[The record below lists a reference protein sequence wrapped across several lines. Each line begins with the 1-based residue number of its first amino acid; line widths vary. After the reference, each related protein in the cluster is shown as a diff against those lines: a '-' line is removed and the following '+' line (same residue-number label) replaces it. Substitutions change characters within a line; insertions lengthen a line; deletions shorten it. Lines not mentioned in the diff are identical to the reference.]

1 MIDFK
6 GSCQSHIVTI
16 STIDFDFKLL
26 CNIESC
32 SDKFEM
38 KVQSTH
44 VSGFGAKNKTISS
57 FFSPTVLHATQ
68 LCLTSH
74 FL

>member
-1 MIDFK
+1 MIDFR
-6 GSCQSHIVTI
+6 GSCQSHVVTI
-16 STIDFDFKLL
+16 STIDFDFIDFKLL

-44 VSGFGAKNKTISS
+44 VSGFGAKK
-57 FFSPTVLHATQ
+57 
-68 LCLTSH
+68 
-74 FL
+74 